1 MNKKHDNKN
10 SWDEILDPYK
20 ESIQL
25 GELQGREA
33 GLKAGFDD
41 GFQLGKVK
49 ALEFGIELGYIRRI
63 VSCWISMM
71 LEQHD
76 NDGSRHNVNIETIK
90 NRVSR
95 MKNVI
100 ELIDTFPSADIIFSQ
115 VGTHDDSQ
123 TPSQD
128 SFNTITNTPTII
140 SATSTST
147 QDDSI
152 TRHIHRIRT
161 QFKLLT
167 VQMKVPY
174 LALKNVMD
182 ASEKKGIIAT
192 AQTPG
197 EITTSTTTTTTT
209 KNTLTRNDMSKDEEW

>member
-1 MNKKHDNKN
+1 MMNKTHDSNN
-10 SWDEILDPYK
+10 AWDEILDPYK

-33 GLKAGFDD
+33 GLKAGFND

-49 ALEFGIELGYIRRI
+49 ALELGIELGYIRRI

-71 LEQHD
+71 FEQHD
-76 NDGSRHNVNIETIK
+76 NDGNRYNMNIETIK

-100 ELIDTFPSADIIFSQ
+100 ELIDTFPSADVIFSQ
-115 VGTHDDSQ
+115 VGTDDDSP
-123 TPSQD
+123 TPSHD
-128 SFNTITNTPTII
+128 SFINTITNAPTMI

-152 TRHIHRIRT
+152 TRHMHRIRT

-182 ASEKKGIIAT
+182 ASEKKKGIIAT
-192 AQTPG
+192 AQTPAD
-197 EITTSTTTTTTT
+197 ITTTTN